1 MGGTDSHMTAHPS
14 DGSVEASGRMTGQVL
29 VVDDDALVCK
39 LLEARLGKHGFRVAW
54 TTSAETALQRLD
66 ADAVDA
72 IVSDVSMTGPRTRL
86 SRFSPAISSSRMI
99 SDFFAK
105 SCFMNLRISEK

>member
-1 MGGTDSHMTAHPS
+1 MTAHPS

-72 IVSDVSMTGPRTRL
+72 IVSDVSMTGMSGFELCERVAESHPDIPVVVMTAYGTL
-86 SRFSPAISSSRMI
+86 DTAIGAIR
-99 SDFFAK
+99 AG
-105 SCFMNLRISEK
+105 